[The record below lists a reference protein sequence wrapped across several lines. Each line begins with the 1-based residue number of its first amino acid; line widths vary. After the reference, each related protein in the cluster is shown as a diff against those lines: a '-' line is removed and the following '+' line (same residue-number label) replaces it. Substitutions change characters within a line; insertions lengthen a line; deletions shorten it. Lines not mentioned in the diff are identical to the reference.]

1 MVQPDG
7 RELGGA
13 ERAHEAEEFSGARLK
28 KVIDQTAPVMRNAA
42 IDRLV
47 HLNPDLPGALL
58 GRNGELR
65 QMWSL
70 EQMVRDSFGWR

>member
-1 MVQPDG
+1 M
-7 RELGGA
+7 
-13 ERAHEAEEFSGARLK
+13 
-28 KVIDQTAPVMRNAA
+28 IDQTAPVMRNAA

-70 EQMVRDSFGWR
+70 EQSWCGTPSAGASRLLKNS